1 MAVLVEATSVITR
14 IAAILKEVPG
24 GWDGFERIVPNS
36 TLCAD
41 TEIAR
46 VGFMSPVD
54 VESFIKKLTGLGLE
68 FLRDGAAVDVA
79 VADQI
84 HGLTSACTWLE
95 FGRVSSGGSGGR
107 VAACR
112 LTGSKISDL
121 ITPLDW
127 QFEKSLS
134 STYAFV
140 PNEHAKKGMQ
150 YLRHENG
157 LDVYHNPL
165 TGKNAFVGRTGE
177 S

>member
-1 MAVLVEATSVITR
+1 MAVLIEAISVITR
-14 IAAILKEVPG
+14 IDTILNAVPG
-24 GWDGFERIVPNS
+24 SWDGFKRIVPNS

-54 VESFIKKLTGLGLE
+54 VESYIKKLTGLGFE
-68 FLRDGAAVDVA
+68 FLRDGAAIDIA
-79 VADQI
+79 VVDQI
-84 HGLTSACTWLE
+84 RGLTSACTWLQ
-95 FGRVSSGGSGGR
+95 FGRVPRGDRGDR

-112 LTGSKISDL
+112 LTGSKSKVL
-121 ITPLDW
+121 VMPLDW
-127 QFEKSLS
+127 KFEDSLS

-140 PNEHAKKGMQ
+140 PNEHMKKALQ

-157 LDVYHNPL
+157 LDVYYNPL
-165 TGKNAFVGRTGE
+165 TDKEGFVGRTGE

>member
-1 MAVLVEATSVITR
+1 MAVLVEAISVITR
-14 IAAILKEVPG
+14 VDTILKAVPG
-24 GWDGFERIVPNS
+24 GWDGFKRIVPNS

-68 FLRDGAAVDVA
+68 FLCDGAAVDIA

-84 HGLTSACTWLE
+84 HGLTSACAWLE
-95 FGRVSSGGSGGR
+95 FGRAPSGDKGGR

-112 LTGSKISDL
+112 LTGSKSKEL
-121 ITPLDW
+121 VTPLDW
-127 QFEKSLS
+127 KFENSLS

-140 PNEHAKKGMQ
+140 PNEHMKKAVQ
-150 YLRHENG
+150 YVRHENG
-157 LDVYHNPL
+157 LDVYYNPL
-165 TGKNAFVGRTGE
+165 TDKEGFVGRTGE
-177 S
+177 T

>member
-1 MAVLVEATSVITR
+1 MAVLVEAISVIAR
-14 IAAILKEVPG
+14 IDSILKAVAG
-24 GWDGFERIVPNS
+24 GWDGFKRIVPNS

-54 VESFIKKLTGLGLE
+54 VESFINKLTGLGLE
-68 FLRDGAAVDVA
+68 FLRDGTAVDIA

-84 HGLTSACTWLE
+84 HGLTSACAWLE
-95 FGRVSSGGSGGR
+95 FGRVPSGDKGDH

-112 LTGSKISDL
+112 LLGSTIKKL

-127 QFEKSLS
+127 QFANSLS

-140 PNEHAKKGMQ
+140 PNEHMKKGAQ
-150 YLRHENG
+150 YLGHENG
-157 LDVYHNPL
+157 RDIYYNPL
-165 TGKNAFVGRTGE
+165 TDKEGFVGRTGE

>member
-1 MAVLVEATSVITR
+1 MAVLVEAISVITR
-14 IAAILKEVPG
+14 IDTILKAVPG
-24 GWDGFERIVPNS
+24 GWDGLKRIVPNS

-54 VESFIKKLTGLGLE
+54 VESYIKKLTGLGLE
-68 FLRDGAAVDVA
+68 FLRDGAAIDIA

-95 FGRVSSGGSGGR
+95 FGRVPSGDKGDR

-112 LTGSKISDL
+112 LLGSTIREL

-127 QFEKSLS
+127 QFANSLS

-140 PNEHAKKGMQ
+140 PNEHMKKGAR
-150 YLRHENG
+150 YLGHENG

-165 TGKNAFVGRTGE
+165 TGKEAFVGRTGE
-177 S
+177 T